1 MKPTIGAP
9 KNGGGVKGQ
18 KRRPICLSVSF
29 TWHGTLATSLP
40 TEHGNIYR
48 LPLVE
53 QMI

>member
-1 MKPTIGAP
+1 MSSSIWPNPDKT
-9 KNGGGVKGQ
+9 GQ

-40 TEHGNIYR
+40 AEHDNIYET
-48 LPLVE
+48 PLVK